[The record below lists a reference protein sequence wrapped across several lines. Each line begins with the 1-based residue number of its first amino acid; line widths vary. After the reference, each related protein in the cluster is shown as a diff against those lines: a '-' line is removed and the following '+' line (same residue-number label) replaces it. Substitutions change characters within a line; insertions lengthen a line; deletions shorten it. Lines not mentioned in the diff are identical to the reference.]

1 MTYQAKTEAVFFL
14 NRNEFKAV
22 VKRGMKRVNYE
33 ERIRLEEMIKM
44 KMWSFSE
51 IKFPCSIPRSK
62 REFEILPLQDKINVE
77 GHIRFIPFQRK
88 RTIFCKEAFV
98 ILLEKPVTPIDFLE
112 RESYHSVTEM
122 KLEIQNKL
130 ATYLPVDFNWY
141 RHLGVIEYIEMH

>member
-51 IKFPCSIPRSK
+51 IKFP
-62 REFEILPLQDKINVE
+62 
-77 GHIRFIPFQRK
+77 
-88 RTIFCKEAFV
+88 
-98 ILLEKPVTPIDFLE
+98 
-112 RESYHSVTEM
+112 
-122 KLEIQNKL
+122 
-130 ATYLPVDFNWY
+130 
-141 RHLGVIEYIEMH
+141 